1 VRREGDHGAAQ
12 GASRHPDARRGG
24 RWARAAA
31 SRRQNAGQGGRRA
44 VGKLERRV
52 EGEDELQ
59 EGDGNGYRGG
69 VAGHR
74 FQQKSTTRKNPGDGI
89 DPHPGAWAAVAGIE
103 QRQWAVGGYLRKKT
117 TIDFFFQDTVTRIL
131 IRLMRKKIK
140 RGRRW
145 EDKEKIFF
153 LFYNFFKEFCR
164 YFWITI
170 LSDEYNWSTRYTATH
185 FSLMI

>member
-1 VRREGDHGAAQ
+1 MGARIGRGERWESSSAGGTREGRGRAADKPGTEQGAANWDRGIPGELAMGGAKGPGRARPVVAVRREGDHGAAQ

-59 EGDGNGYRGG
+59 EGDGNGCRGG

-89 DPHPGAWAAVAGIE
+89 DPHPGA
-103 QRQWAVGGYLRKKT
+103 
-117 TIDFFFQDTVTRIL
+117 
-131 IRLMRKKIK
+131 
-140 RGRRW
+140 
-145 EDKEKIFF
+145 
-153 LFYNFFKEFCR
+153 
-164 YFWITI
+164 
-170 LSDEYNWSTRYTATH
+170 
-185 FSLMI
+185 

>member
-1 VRREGDHGAAQ
+1 VVAVRREGDHGAAQ

-59 EGDGNGYRGG
+59 EGDGNGCRGG

-117 TIDFFFQDTVTRIL
+117 TIDFFVPGHSDADPDKAHAKKNQE
-131 IRLMRKKIK
+131 RKTM
-140 RGRRW
+140 GG
-145 EDKEKIFF
+145 
-153 LFYNFFKEFCR
+153 
-164 YFWITI
+164 
-170 LSDEYNWSTRYTATH
+170 
-185 FSLMI
+185 